1 MDTGQAGPV
10 LGSLMMSDKSNSC
23 CVVSGFLPGLV
34 LGVIVGAATA
44 FVALEVLDS
53 PKMNIEPNLN
63 AAVGERGE
71 RDDRGGRDAER
82 GAERIEDA
90 ASDKAEE
97 LIDDAAEKAKELV
110 DPAVDPGDG

>member
-1 MDTGQAGPV
+1 
-10 LGSLMMSDKSNSC
+10 MSDKSNKSA
-23 CVVSGFLPGLV
+23 VVSGFLPGLV

-53 PKMNIEPNLN
+53 PKMKIEPNLN
-63 AAVGERGE
+63 AAIGEGGERGE
-71 RDDRGGRDAER
+71 RDERGGRDADRNSER
-82 GAERIEDA
+82 VEEA
-90 ASDKAEE
+90 AGDKAEE